1 MTELTLDKIARLRVD
16 IFKLFSELG
25 VDPNVASQYQ
35 ILCLPENIENQ
46 TDTTQL
52 VDSGESITLSK
63 ILKKEGVKCA
73 NSYDLGLS
81 VKTSELRGVD
91 LWLGSIWILNH
102 AALPLLISV
111 VGRLLGEKIQKK
123 LDAAN
128 QLKAS
133 QESDDSQE
141 TKVYADIKIIKG
153 KLSNEIKYNGDAD
166 TFLKILKG
174 LHEEQQS
181 P

>member
-1 MTELTLDKIARLRVD
+1 MDNFNLL
-16 IFKLFSELG
+16 SELG
-25 VDPNVASQYQ
+25 VDLNTLSQYQ

-46 TDTTQL
+46 SEDSDL

-63 ILKKEGVKCA
+63 LLKEEGAICA
-73 NSYDLGLS
+73 NSYDLGLNAK
-81 VKTSELRGVD
+81 VSERRGLH

-123 LDAAN
+123 LEASK
-128 QLKAS
+128 QLKAP
-133 QESDDSQE
+133 QETDDSEE
-141 TKVYADIKIIKG
+141 TKVYANLKIVDG
-153 KLSNEIKYNGDAD
+153 KLAAEIEYNGDAD

-174 LHEEQQS
+174 INDDQHS

>member
-1 MTELTLDKIARLRVD
+1 MTDLALDKIARLRVET
-16 IFKLFSELG
+16 FKLLIELG

-46 TDTTQL
+46 TETTPL
-52 VDSGESITLSK
+52 ADSGESITLSK
-63 ILKKEGVKCA
+63 LLKEEGVKCA
-73 NSYDLGLS
+73 NSYDLGLNA
-81 VKTSELRGVD
+81 KTSERRGVD

-123 LDAAN
+123 LNAAN
-128 QLKAS
+128 QLKAF

-141 TKVYADIKIIKG
+141 TKIYADLKVMDG
-153 KLSNEIKYNGDAD
+153 KRFTEIKYNGNAD

-174 LHEEQQS
+174 LLDEQRS